1 MTWDKSMYSLNA
13 FLYIYF
19 MNLDTQN
26 QFCSAVFI
34 SLMSSHICFFLT
46 LEISKYSR
54 QQMLNMILGK
64 IRLYFICE
72 SSASRW
78 LTWSIKYCF
87 WFFKA
92 GTDIENV
99 VCCKFLVEI
108 WKYLYCIC
116 LDVPIAIHIILILT
130 GWLWKS
136 FPLLVANV
144 LAYW

>member
-1 MTWDKSMYSLNA
+1 MYSLNA

-72 SSASRW
+72 SSASR
-78 LTWSIKYCF
+78 
-87 WFFKA
+87 
-92 GTDIENV
+92 
-99 VCCKFLVEI
+99 
-108 WKYLYCIC
+108 
-116 LDVPIAIHIILILT
+116 
-130 GWLWKS
+130 
-136 FPLLVANV
+136 
-144 LAYW
+144 